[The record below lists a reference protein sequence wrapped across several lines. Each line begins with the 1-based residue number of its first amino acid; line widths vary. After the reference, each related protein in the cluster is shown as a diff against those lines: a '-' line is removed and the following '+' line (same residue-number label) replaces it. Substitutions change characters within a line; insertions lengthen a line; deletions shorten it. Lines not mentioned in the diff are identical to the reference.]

1 MQDNNCIYAIFLLYY
16 IKQTGKEMIK
26 EIDMKLGDYIRK
38 ARGERTAQS
47 VSAASKALYP
57 NEIEKQISLSYLVR
71 IEQGQIHDISP
82 RKLKTLAITLN
93 VNYHKLLY
101 LAGYLDNYKG
111 VGDKELD
118 EVIDVK
124 KILTNPNVRLHFSGN
139 PIEEEKKEALLM
151 LLKVL
156 IQK

>member
-1 MQDNNCIYAIFLLYY
+1 MTEETI
-16 IKQTGKEMIK
+16 
-26 EIDMKLGDYIRK
+26 KLGDYIKK
-38 ARGERTAQS
+38 ARGGRTAQS
-47 VSAASKALYP
+47 VSDASKALYP
-57 NEIEKQISLSYLVR
+57 NEIERQISLSYLVR

-82 RKLKTLAITLN
+82 RKLKTLATTLN
-93 VNYHKLLY
+93 LNYHKLLY

-111 VGDKELD
+111 IKGDNDKELE